1 MVFVAELKEEA
12 PAVPVLDE
20 AAAAEARARESA
32 ALEALASTTSV
43 LQAKKVGGPSV
54 LDDIPQGYDPG
65 LGGSGP
71 RGRVSAL
78 PSGGPERI
86 EAARELAARR
96 GRAFGRAHSPKRVSP
111 KRSPKRGS
119 PPRRLDAHTESLYSQ
134 RLSPPRLPKRK
145 GPTLGSAQR
154 KTVRSPLRPR
164 ACP

>member
-96 GRAFGRAHSPKRVSP
+96 GRAFGRAASPKRVSP

-119 PPRRLDAHTESLYSQ
+119 PPRRLDAHTESLYSK
-134 RLSPPRLPKRK
+134 RLSPKRK

>member
-20 AAAAEARARESA
+20 AAAREARARESA

-96 GRAFGRAHSPKRVSP
+96 GRAFGRAASPKRVSP
-111 KRSPKRGS
+111 KRSLKRGS
-119 PPRRLDAHTESLYSQ
+119 PLRSRFDAHTESLYSN
-134 RLSPPRLPKRK
+134 PRLPKRK

>member
-54 LDDIPQGYDPG
+54 LDDIPKGYDPG

-96 GRAFGRAHSPKRVSP
+96 GRAFGRAASPKRLSP

-119 PPRRLDAHTESLYSQ
+119 PPRRLDAHTESLYSN
-134 RLSPPRLPKRK
+134 PRLPKRK

-164 ACP
+164 PCP